1 MQVKVK
7 FTLETDD
14 NSQKSPAGKA
24 VGKIKSQLGKY
35 ATKEKLI
42 GEKIYLIEQDNPI
55 YQQAMDVYYQNKG
68 DVELT
73 VLGYTVE
80 LNEKDELTAV
90 AYSNIIPENY
100 CEEYDDLGYEYQGCS
115 NCEMRERSED
125 TFFVLPRG
133 YIKRKQKDY
142 GIAWLD
148 DCHEAVLLPKLVQE
162 LKDAG
167 INENHFLPVFSKKK
181 SILGY
186 VFDTS
191 NILPKSSYEDPNYE
205 LNKTCSKCGAVTL
218 NENEEIFI
226 QHPKTITQEGL
237 DQLQDIN
244 FTYEYYDGYR
254 ELIISPKVYSIIRK
268 YVKDVSF
275 MPVYLR

>member
-1 MQVKVK
+1 M
-7 FTLETDD
+7 
-14 NSQKSPAGKA
+14 
-24 VGKIKSQLGKY
+24 
-35 ATKEKLI
+35 I
-42 GEKIYLIEQDNPI
+42 GEKIYLIEEGNPI
-55 YQQAMDVYYQNKG
+55 YQQTMDVYYQYKG

-80 LNEKDELTAV
+80 LNEEDELTAV
-90 AYSNIIPENY
+90 AFSNIIPENY

-148 DCHEAVLLPKLVQE
+148 DCHEVVLLPKLVQE
-162 LKDAG
+162 LKNAG
-167 INENHFLPVFSKKK
+167 LDESNFLPVFSKKK
-181 SILGY
+181 KIIGY
-186 VFDTS
+186 VFDS
-191 NILPKSSYEDPNYE
+191 KNILPKESYKDPNYE
-205 LNKTCSKCGAVTL
+205 LNKICDKCGSVTL
-218 NENEEIFI
+218 SENEEIFI

-237 DQLQDIN
+237 AQLQDIN

-254 ELIISPKVYSIIRK
+254 ELIISPKVYSTIKK